1 MGEGIMELMRFLP
14 LAEGDGS
21 DMICVYLI
29 ILGVILI
36 GLYLG
41 LYLYNTFLVGK
52 KSKQH
57 PCKYCGHMVDAVSDC
72 CNAPVKERFMG
83 GKCSKCGKE
92 CRVICI
98 RCKRPLY

>member
-1 MGEGIMELMRFLP
+1 MGEGLLDLIRMLP
-14 LAEGDGS
+14 LQEGDGS

-29 ILGVILI
+29 VLGAILL

-41 LYLYNTFLVGK
+41 LYIYNNYFVGK

-72 CNAPVKERFMG
+72 CNAPVNERFMG
-83 GKCSKCGKE
+83 GKCSNCGKE
-92 CRVICI
+92 CKVICT